1 MAREVRT
8 IRIEDWEGNIYKP
21 EGVIGSGSG
30 GGLAGGTGGASIGSS
45 DIGTTGSG
53 ATNTSD
59 GVQTGDPYANDGT
72 AILIT
77 SLPSKEKT
85 VASVAFTNL
94 PFGKY
99 SVIVRAKCNKIGTE
113 QEILKVRTYFE
124 DESGTA
130 VKRALSETVI
140 KAKHFDSVQDYTDF
154 GFVTNFTGVFTNYA
168 TLRVEVILVATPS
181 VTVSFDN
188 VTISRAPVA
197 VTGTPTV
204 VYKEV

>member
-1 MAREVRT
+1 MVREVRT
-8 IRIEDWEGNIYKP
+8 IRIEDWEGNIYRP
-21 EGVIGSGSG
+21 EGVAGSSG
-30 GGLAGGTGGASIGSS
+30 GAGSGGTGGASIGSS
-45 DIGTTGSG
+45 NIGTTGSG

-77 SLPSKEKT
+77 SLPNKEKV
-85 VASVAFTNL
+85 VASVAFTSL

-113 QEILKVRTYFE
+113 QEILKVKTYFE

-130 VKRALSETVI
+130 IKRLLSETVI
-140 KAKHFDSVQDYTDF
+140 KAKHFDYIQDYSDF

-197 VTGTPTV
+197 VTGTPTL

>member
-21 EGVIGSGSG
+21 EGVGGSGSG
-30 GGLAGGTGGASIGSS
+30 GGAGGTGGASIGSS
-45 DIGTTGSG
+45 EIGTTGSG

-59 GVQTGDPYANDGT
+59 GIQTGDPYANNGT

-77 SLPSKEKT
+77 SLPNKEKT
-85 VASVAFTNL
+85 VASVAFTNF

-99 SVIVRAKCNKIGTE
+99 SVIVRAKCNKIGTD
-113 QEILKVRTYFE
+113 QDILKVKTYFE

-130 VKRALSETVI
+130 IKRLLSETVI
-140 KAKHFDSVQDYTDF
+140 KAKHFDSVQDYSDF

-168 TLRVEVILVATPS
+168 AMRVEVILVATPS

>member
-8 IRIEDWEGNIYKP
+8 IRIEDWEGNIYRP
-21 EGVIGSGSG
+21 EGVAGSSG
-30 GGLAGGTGGASIGSS
+30 GAGSGGTGGASIGSS
-45 DIGTTGSG
+45 NIGTTGSG

-77 SLPSKEKT
+77 SLPNKEKV
-85 VASVAFTNL
+85 VASVAFTSL

-113 QEILKVRTYFE
+113 QEILKVKTYFE

-130 VKRALSETVI
+130 IKRLLSETVI
-140 KAKHFDSVQDYTDF
+140 
-154 GFVTNFTGVFTNYA
+154 NFTGVFTNYA

-197 VTGTPTV
+197 VTGTPTL